1 MVVIDRSPHHSW
13 RFKSPRGPGRW
24 LVGDIANGG
33 ETVASTPLN
42 LGFLTVLQEGGGYL
56 GGYLVTN
63 VWGRP
68 LEFRLSSA
76 VQPNKVQQ
84 ILYAGTLVPYI
95 CGDLIGKT
103 LVEKAGVAV
112 QLVATSC
119 EHALDLRLKLESP
132 VVWLA
137 PPDEPRAA
145 IRLPGDRG
153 GLVCHAQHPGDV
165 AVVEELL
172 KQIDGNLDLTEPF
185 TRIREAIVEARKMGI
200 TSRAA

>member
-1 MVVIDRSPHHSW
+1 MAGSPLS
-13 RFKSPRGPGRW
+13 
-24 LVGDIANGG
+24 
-33 ETVASTPLN
+33 
-42 LGFLTVLQEGGGYL
+42 LGFLTVLNENNGYL

-103 LVEKAGVAV
+103 LVEKAGVPV
-112 QLVATSC
+112 QLVVTNC
-119 EHALDLRLKLESP
+119 EHALDLRLKLDCP

-137 PPDEPRAA
+137 PASEPRVTIA
-145 IRLPGDRG
+145 LPGEKG
-153 GLVCHAQHPGDV
+153 GLVSHPHHPSDV
-165 AVVEELL
+165 TNVRELL
-172 KQIDGNLDLTEPF
+172 GQLNNLDLSEPF
-185 TRIREAIVEARKMGI
+185 VRIRDAIGEARKMGI
-200 TSRAA
+200 ANRAA